1 MLVMHAMQAPEGM
14 LFSRK
19 CLANINGMSRTIGS
33 GTVDTSATAKKA
45 ASMAKIDGSVGDFAR
60 LNFQCV
66 VERVHAERNRAF
78 ESPQD
83 VRVFIET
90 IATEINRGI
99 VKEGILYRTA
109 NSTKFP
115 YTAIAKLPD
124 AMNQFCE
131 EFHRRLSDGDQD
143 PVALA
148 AWVEYKI
155 DLTDHFFEDGCGK
168 VAKVL
173 SAWVLARAS
182 APLPA
187 YRGREEYYGFVKDQD
202 MLNEKAWEAYY
213 RTFFPHKGGV
223 PDRWEGKKKDLAT
236 LIQQK
241 HTGMRSGGRP
251 DWQHC
256 IDVTCDLE
264 AALSL
269 DRDVPDAEK
278 ETILL
283 AALGHDLYEDTD
295 VDHEEIQ
302 QKFGADTDRKIAAL
316 TNPTGD
322 TSVTAYLAQI
332 DAADEGVKIIKLG
345 DMLDNYRSVLQ
356 DTKQPPAKRQLPKE
370 WFLQFFLPIIEP
382 MFEQMQQETFTQF
395 SKASRFLLLQIQSY
409 RSELLKQF
417 PEFSLPPTS

>member
-1 MLVMHAMQAPEGM
+1 
-14 LFSRK
+14 
-19 CLANINGMSRTIGS
+19 
-33 GTVDTSATAKKA
+33 
-45 ASMAKIDGSVGDFAR
+45 
-60 LNFQCV
+60 
-66 VERVHAERNRAF
+66 
-78 ESPQD
+78 
-83 VRVFIET
+83 
-90 IATEINRGI
+90 
-99 VKEGILYRTA
+99 
-109 NSTKFP
+109 
-115 YTAIAKLPD
+115 
-124 AMNQFCE
+124 
-131 EFHRRLSDGDQD
+131 
-143 PVALA
+143 
-148 AWVEYKI
+148 
-155 DLTDHFFEDGCGK
+155 
-168 VAKVL
+168 
-173 SAWVLARAS
+173 
-182 APLPA
+182 
-187 YRGREEYYGFVKDQD
+187 
-202 MLNEKAWEAYY
+202 
-213 RTFFPHKGGV
+213 
-223 PDRWEGKKKDLAT
+223 
-236 LIQQK
+236 
-241 HTGMRSGGRP
+241 MRSGGRP